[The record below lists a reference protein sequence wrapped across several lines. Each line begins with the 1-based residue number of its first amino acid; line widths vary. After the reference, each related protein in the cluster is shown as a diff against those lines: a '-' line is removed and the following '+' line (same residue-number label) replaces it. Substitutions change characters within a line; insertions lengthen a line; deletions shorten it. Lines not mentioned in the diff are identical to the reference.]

1 MLHRR
6 QPFFQLER
14 EKYVRQDVIIHK
26 WGKEKMRKKRN
37 PLGQFVIGM
46 IMLAAGLYW
55 FMSNVTVSTYFG
67 FRFMGFRFGG
77 GLVVLPFIVGI
88 IWLFLNVDSIGAKL
102 LTGIG
107 VVIIL
112 ASIISNLQFV
122 FRGVS
127 LYVYLVMLILIF
139 GGSALVGQVLF
150 RWPKDDDEKNVRRK

>member
-1 MLHRR
+1 
-6 QPFFQLER
+6 
-14 EKYVRQDVIIHK
+14 
-26 WGKEKMRKKRN
+26 MRKKRN

-67 FRFMGFRFGG
+67 FRFMGFRFAG

>member
-1 MLHRR
+1 
-6 QPFFQLER
+6 
-14 EKYVRQDVIIHK
+14 
-26 WGKEKMRKKRN
+26 MRKKRN

-46 IMLAAGLYW
+46 IMLTAGLYW

-150 RWPKDDDEKNVRRK
+150 RWPKDDDEKNVRRR